1 MFIIKKIQKI
11 MACMTLKGISYDL
24 CDSSIGGI
32 KKVAIYEKSDLA
44 LSTMTVVD
52 GEVTALTASAPGFSY
67 DFLKDNSNW
76 VEAIVGDGIL
86 ASVHFA
92 PTVTLM
98 FRKMSNTLRNEIM
111 ELVRDYVV
119 IFVTDS
125 NNITWMI
132 GSDRG
137 MTLSASA
144 GGQSGSKLEE
154 MNGET
159 LVFTGNE
166 TFKAYTM
173 DLTAIGEPFLSQ
185 LS

>member
-1 MFIIKKIQKI
+1 
-11 MACMTLKGISYDL
+11 
-24 CDSSIGGI
+24 
-32 KKVAIYEKSDLA
+32 
-44 LSTMTVVD
+44 
-52 GEVTALTASAPGFSY
+52 
-67 DFLKDNSNW
+67 
-76 VEAIVGDGIL
+76 
-86 ASVHFA
+86 
-92 PTVTLM
+92 M